1 MPAMRRLA
9 PATLLAATLLAALL
23 PASLA
28 AQQQPPQ
35 ALFDGQSLA
44 GWRGDPRLWR
54 VEDGCLVGSTV
65 GQPIPQNSFLV
76 WQGGELADFELS
88 LEVRMSGNNNSG
100 IQYRSTAVPG
110 QDYALAGYQC
120 DVHPQVDYFAMLYE
134 ERGGGILARQGQF
147 VGRDLAAG
155 LRQLGSLTTPEPR
168 DLGQWQ
174 KLRIVARGNLVWHEL
189 DGRVVTALHD
199 DAQTARRSGL
209 LGLQLHS
216 GAAMT
221 VWFRNLLLRQLPR
234 EELALPPLLSALL
247 QRDRR
252 SAPAVPPQWI
262 WSQQVADQQEVF
274 FRRRFALAG
283 MPSRAELVATCDNQ
297 CRIYL
302 NGKLVLRHDR
312 WESPARVDVTNHLR
326 QGDNL
331 LAIHGSNDGGP
342 AALALALRWQLGDQ
356 QGELLSDAQFCCS
369 DDDPDGWDRPDFDDS
384 KWAPVRAL
392 ASVGQA
398 GAPWSGS
405 VDASAFQSQ
414 AAPEAP
420 QVALPAEGLSGP
432 LARGALE
439 LLAVPRAFGS
449 WVCLAVDPNGR
460 LYASDQARG
469 LFRITPAT
477 ALGDETTIERVPV
490 DLDGCQGLCWF
501 RDSLYAVV
509 NGRRSGLY
517 RLSDRNGDGM
527 LEHVELLRA
536 LRGSGEH
543 GPHAVVPTADGQALW
558 VLCGN
563 HTDLPELAA
572 SRLPRVWADDRLPQK
587 IEDPNGHAVG
597 VPAPGGFLCRV
608 DPDGQRWEL
617 WAAGFRNSYDLAVLP
632 NGDVLTYDSDMEWD
646 MGLPWYRPTRV
657 YLAQSGSDQGWRSG
671 SSKWPPHSIDAP
683 PPLYD
688 LGPGSPTGVHAHGRR
703 LLLLDWTFGT
713 VHALD
718 LSPQAGS
725 YRAQH
730 QEVLTGLPL
739 PVADL
744 VVHGERGY
752 LLTGG
757 RGLPSR
763 LYALE
768 FGPAEPLPAAG
779 PELAQR
785 QRLEAMHGGGA
796 AFDFAAVLA
805 GLAGPPA
812 LQHAGRLAVEAQP
825 VASWRAQALATAPG
839 QPQLWLLYALARH
852 GAEGDCEPLLQALR
866 RYDLAGLPTSQ
877 RLHWLRVLEL
887 ALLRLPLPAAA
898 MRAELSQLLLPQ
910 LPSGDDAVDAALAEV
925 LAALD
930 APGLLDR
937 AMPLLAPLRPAT
949 PPEWAVLASRN
960 DRYGAPI
967 VRMLANM
974 PPTGQ
979 IALAN
984 ALRAVDAGWT
994 LAQREELFRFLLA
1007 ARERRGGASYD
1018 GYLKA
1023 FVERAFAQ
1031 CSPAEQVALAEL
1043 AGKARAELPAFR
1055 ATKPRGPGRQWTVA
1069 TAQQALAAGLA
1080 GADLKNGHNLF
1091 HAASCAACHY
1101 YAGEGGNH
1109 GPDLT
1114 SLGNK
1119 FSVDDLLVAI
1129 LEPSR
1134 DQSDQYAGAVLST
1147 RDGRTL
1153 AGQVRQR
1160 QAADGEVY
1168 EVMPALANAS
1178 LQRIPA
1184 AEVLKVEPSKL
1195 SPMPAGLVDGLNA
1208 DELRDLLAFLLA
1220 RGRR

>member
-1 MPAMRRLA
+1 MRRLV
-9 PATLLAATLLAALL
+9 PAALLAATLLAALPAIH
-23 PASLA
+23 PASLP
-28 AQQQPPQ
+28 AQQQEPQ
-35 ALFDGQSLA
+35 ALFDGQTLT

-54 VEDGCLVGSTV
+54 VEDGCLVGSTQ

-88 LEVRMSGNNNSG
+88 LEVRMLGDNNSG
-100 IQYRSTAVPG
+100 IQYRSAALPS
-110 QDYALAGYQC
+110 QPFALAGYQC
-120 DVHPQVDYFAMLYE
+120 DVHPQVDYLAMLYE

-147 VGRDLAAG
+147 VGRDLGGA
-155 LRQLGSLTTPEPR
+155 LRPLGTLAVPSPQA
-168 DLGQWQ
+168 LGEWQ
-174 KLRIVARGNLVWHEL
+174 RLRIVARGNLVWHEL
-189 DGRVVTALHD
+189 NGRTVTALHD
-199 DAQTARRSGL
+199 DAATARRSGL

-216 GAAMT
+216 GAPMT

-234 EELALPPLLSALL
+234 EELAMPPLLTALL
-247 QRDRR
+247 ERDRR
-252 SAPAVPPQWI
+252 RLPQTPPRWI
-262 WSQQVADQQEVF
+262 WSQQVADGQEVF
-274 FRRRFALAG
+274 FRRRFAVAAV
-283 MPSRAELVATCDNQ
+283 PERSELIASCDNH

-302 NGKLVLRHDR
+302 NGKLVLQHDR
-312 WESPARVDVTNHLR
+312 WETPARADVTAHLR
-326 QGDNL
+326 AGDNL
-331 LAIHGSNDGGP
+331 LVVHGSNDGGP
-342 AALALALRWQLGDQ
+342 AGLALALRWQLAGQ
-356 QGELLSDAQFCCS
+356 PGELLSDAQFRCH
-369 DDDPDGWDRPDFDDS
+369 DDDPDGWDRLDFDDS
-384 KWAPVRAL
+384 GWAKAREL
-392 ASVGQA
+392 AVVGAA

-405 VDASAFQSQ
+405 VQASQFATEPP
-414 AAPEAP
+414 PETP
-420 QVALPAEGLSGP
+420 QLALPAEGLSGP

-439 LLAVPRAFGS
+439 LLAVPRAYGS
-449 WVCLAVDPNGR
+449 WVCLAADPSGR
-460 LYASDQARG
+460 LYASDQARW
-469 LFRITPAT
+469 LYRITPAR
-477 ALGDETTIERVPV
+477 ALGEETTIERVPV

-517 RLSDRNGDGM
+517 RLSDRDGDGM

-536 LRGSGEH
+536 LRGNGEH
-543 GPHAVVPTADGQALW
+543 GPHAVAPTADGEALW

-572 SRLPRVWADDRLPQK
+572 SRLPRVWADDRLPKK

-671 SSKWPPHSIDAP
+671 SSKWPPHSLDAP
-683 PPLYD
+683 PPVYD
-688 LGPGSPTGVHAHGRR
+688 LGPGSPTGVVADGRR

-718 LSPQAGS
+718 LTPADGS
-725 YRAQH
+725 YAASH
-730 QEVLTGLPL
+730 QEVLHGVPL

-744 VVHGERGY
+744 VIHERRGY

-768 FGPAEPLPAAG
+768 LDAAEPLPAADA
-779 PELAQR
+779 LLQQR
-785 QRLEAMHGGGA
+785 QRLESMHAGGQA
-796 AFDFAAVLA
+796 WDQAAVLA
-805 GLAGPPA
+805 ALAGPPA
-812 LQHAGRLAVEAQP
+812 LQLAARLAVEAQP
-825 VASWRAQALATAPG
+825 LANWREQALAEPPG

-852 GAEGDCEPLLQALR
+852 GAAADQQAL
-866 RYDLAGLPTSQ
+866 LEALLPYSWPAMPKTQ
-877 RLHWLRVLEL
+877 QLLWLRVLEL
-887 ALLRLPLPAAA
+887 ALLRLPPPAA
-898 MRAELSQLLLPQ
+898 ELRERLAQRLLPQ
-910 LPSGDDAVDAALAEV
+910 LPSGDDSVDAALAEV

-937 AMPLLAPLRPAT
+937 AVPLLQPLRPAT
-949 PPEWAVLASRN
+949 PPAWAVLASRN
-960 DRYGAPI
+960 ERYGAPI
-967 VRMLANM
+967 ERMLANM

-994 LAQREELFRFLLA
+994 LAQRETQLRFLLE
-1007 ARERRGGASYD
+1007 ARERRGGASYN

-1023 FVERAFAQ
+1023 FVDAAYAQ

-1043 AGKARAELPAFR
+1043 AGKAKAELPAFR
-1055 ATKPRGPGRQWTVA
+1055 ATPPRGPGRQWTLA
-1069 TAQQALAAGLA
+1069 SAKQALPAGLA
-1080 GADLKNGHNLF
+1080 GADLQSGHNLF
-1091 HAASCAACHY
+1091 HAASCASCHY

-1119 FSVDDLLVAI
+1119 FTVDDLLVAI

-1134 DQSDQYAGAVLST
+1134 DLSDQYAGMVLRL
-1147 RDGRTL
+1147 RDGSQL

-1160 QAADGEVY
+1160 QTADGEVY
-1168 EVMPALANAS
+1168 EVMPAVAHSS

-1184 AEVLKVEPSKL
+1184 AQVLQVEPSKL